1 MPIIIE
7 SKISHQFTQSPKE
20 NKNERRIK
28 LENHRFSFVT
38 IQANPSLFEIGEN
51 RQSTIRGQNSGRVYS
66 SSHSHPLSPG
76 QLLAPDL
83 LLFEVEKA
91 GVLERGRS
99 WGTSVSSSFAQ
110 IEVALPWPGV
120 AEMPERIENPR
131 NRSRRRGSGW
141 RGRGRAPILS
151 PGTSRRRRRCSTPI
165 RVELRRH
172 SPPSFSPSFLL
183 LPPLSLSLLLF
194 ATHATLVGSL
204 DPCPFEGRGFPLFPF
219 SAATVTSTLSISP
232 KADANEHMEVTW
244 KYDVDVARRENGKGD
259 DGLVKK
265 AVTVTWIWQVSARKF
280 YASVHVFGIIGLLPD
295 RSEDI
300 SFFSFSTNFREWNAQ
315 RIFKLRS

>member
-51 RQSTIRGQNSGRVYS
+51 RQSTIRGQNSGRVCS

-183 LPPLSLSLLLF
+183 LPPLSLSP
-194 ATHATLVGSL
+194 SL
-204 DPCPFEGRGFPLFPF
+204 RHPRDPCRISRSLSLRREGV
-219 SAATVTSTLSISP
+219 SSLSVFCG
-232 KADANEHMEVTW
+232 DR
-244 KYDVDVARRENGKGD
+244 DVDALDFTQSRR
-259 DGLVKK
+259 
-265 AVTVTWIWQVSARKF
+265 
-280 YASVHVFGIIGLLPD
+280 
-295 RSEDI
+295 
-300 SFFSFSTNFREWNAQ
+300 
-315 RIFKLRS
+315 

>member
-38 IQANPSLFEIGEN
+38 IQANPFLFEIGEN

-99 WGTSVSSSFAQ
+99 WGTSVS
-110 IEVALPWPGV
+110 
-120 AEMPERIENPR
+120 PR
-131 NRSRRRGSGW
+131 SKWLFRGQESRRCRRELKIRAIGHEGEGLVEEEEAEL
-141 RGRGRAPILS
+141 RFYPRAP
-151 PGTSRRRRRCSTPI
+151 
-165 RVELRRH
+165 VVVVVVV
-172 SPPSFSPSFLL
+172 PPQLGWNFADIPLPLFRPLFSSSL
-183 LPPLSLSLLLF
+183 LSLSLLLF

-265 AVTVTWIWQVSARKF
+265 AVTVTWI
-280 YASVHVFGIIGLLPD
+280 
-295 RSEDI
+295 
-300 SFFSFSTNFREWNAQ
+300 
-315 RIFKLRS
+315 